1 MSIHV
6 QDNIFLIQTQRMSY
20 AFGIGAGGKLI
31 HLYWGDKLPNANG
44 LQRLLQQT
52 QKTMFSNYELP
63 LEYRGQEPF
72 DYFQP
77 AILPVF
83 SDQGRGARLAVTNHK
98 LDDNSLTV
106 TLKDINY
113 PLEADLVYQTFGQ
126 LDLIARHAVIR
137 NTGTDDITLEIL
149 KSATLNLPTP
159 ANHYRVTHYAGN
171 WGAEFGQQQCKL
183 TQAQI
188 VLENHRGTCAAHQHI
203 PFVALDPESQA
214 TETTGQVFFAALKWS
229 GDFKITVEQE
239 FKGSVSIAAG
249 INDFDSNWILH
260 PGEAFATPQLCC
272 GYSNSGFERMTEIL
286 YDWQFD
292 FLAPRPKAYLTRPI
306 IFNSWYPYEFKI
318 DENNLMLAIDKAAQV
333 GAELFV
339 IDDGWMPGRVNDKA
353 GLGDWIPDPERFPN
367 GLKPIADMC
376 HGKNL
381 LFGLWVEPEMANPD
395 SKLYRQHPDW
405 FIKHPTR
412 TQTLS
417 RSQLILDLSKDH
429 VRDWAIQ
436 WLDQIID
443 DFELDYLKWDMNRYI
458 TEHGADK
465 SLPIKYILNLYKIW
479 EHLNQAHPNVI
490 FENCA
495 SGGGRADFGM
505 VQYADRINRSD
516 NAHPADVMILHEGFS
531 RLFIPKT
538 AGGAGNVARDE
549 NVPLQFRIH
558 LGMTGSMSLGIDLL
572 KASQDTLDQL
582 KKATD
587 EFKIVRPA
595 LQDAYVYRIASAT
608 QTPYTI
614 WQYVKRDRTEFGL
627 FAFVNDLRHWDKL
640 QMPRFKMRG
649 LLPGKIYRDQDND
662 EYTGAELMNIGIK
675 VDFPKNDYSSV
686 FKFFSAN

>member
-260 PGEAFATPQLCC
+260 PGEAFATPATLLRLLKLRIRT
-272 GYSNSGFERMTEIL
+272 NDRNPL
-286 YDWQFD
+286 
-292 FLAPRPKAYLTRPI
+292 R
-306 IFNSWYPYEFKI
+306 
-318 DENNLMLAIDKAAQV
+318 LAI
-333 GAELFV
+333 
-339 IDDGWMPGRVNDKA
+339 
-353 GLGDWIPDPERFPN
+353 RFPRATPK
-367 GLKPIADMC
+367 GIPHQAD
-376 HGKNL
+376 H
-381 LFGLWVEPEMANPD
+381 
-395 SKLYRQHPDW
+395 
-405 FIKHPTR
+405 
-412 TQTLS
+412 
-417 RSQLILDLSKDH
+417 
-429 VRDWAIQ
+429 
-436 WLDQIID
+436 
-443 DFELDYLKWDMNRYI
+443 
-458 TEHGADK
+458 
-465 SLPIKYILNLYKIW
+465 
-479 EHLNQAHPNVI
+479 
-490 FENCA
+490 
-495 SGGGRADFGM
+495 
-505 VQYADRINRSD
+505 
-516 NAHPADVMILHEGFS
+516 
-531 RLFIPKT
+531 
-538 AGGAGNVARDE
+538 
-549 NVPLQFRIH
+549 LQFLVPIRV
-558 LGMTGSMSLGIDLL
+558 
-572 KASQDTLDQL
+572 QD
-582 KKATD
+582 
-587 EFKIVRPA
+587 
-595 LQDAYVYRIASAT
+595 
-608 QTPYTI
+608 
-614 WQYVKRDRTEFGL
+614 
-627 FAFVNDLRHWDKL
+627 
-640 QMPRFKMRG
+640 
-649 LLPGKIYRDQDND
+649 
-662 EYTGAELMNIGIK
+662 
-675 VDFPKNDYSSV
+675 
-686 FKFFSAN
+686 